1 MIAAVCGR
9 APPACQLLPPH
20 PFLLPPAEPP
30 PRVSQD
36 WLSVTRTRVL
46 PSLGGVAAGASVAV
60 GVGAG
65 VAAADG
71 AGVGLGFA
79 FGSMACSGVPAGRQA
94 LPLIMDS
101 LGAT

>member
-1 MIAAVCGR
+1 MISAVCGR

-46 PSLGGVAAGASVAV
+46 PSLGGAAAGASAA
-60 GVGAG
+60 GGAGAG
-65 VAAADG
+65 VGAAADG
-71 AGVGLGFA
+71 TGLRFA

-94 LPLIMDS
+94 LPLIMVS

>member
-1 MIAAVCGR
+1 MISAVCGR

-46 PSLGGVAAGASVAV
+46 PSLTGAAAGAST
-60 GVGAG
+60 GAG
-65 VAAADG
+65 VAT
-71 AGVGLGFA
+71 GVAVATGFG
-79 FGSMACSGVPAGRQA
+79 FGSSACNGVPAGRHA
-94 LPLIMDS
+94 LPLIMVS